1 MFLLKWQLYVI
12 ILLFFDRKV
21 DDYEWH
27 CETPRTDGVWFQNL
41 FGLIKIVNYEW
52 QCNAFYQL
60 NRIIDNKYLN
70 DSTDL
75 LCKRTN
81 ICLENI
87 THEDD
92 DINNRYQGRKVWR
105 CQRLIRTMANEK
117 DDKYEQWSTKHYRN
131 MQHKYISKTKTAVY
145 IVESVFKNN
154 YGKLTNQ
161 TTMLARRYSGSIYSM
176 RYFQTNFKGMHTE
189 RIKE

>member
-1 MFLLKWQLYVI
+1 M
-12 ILLFFDRKV
+12 
-21 DDYEWH
+21 
-27 CETPRTDGVWFQNL
+27 
-41 FGLIKIVNYEW
+41 
-52 QCNAFYQL
+52 AFYQL
-60 NRIIDNKYLN
+60 NRRIDNKYLN
-70 DSTDL
+70 DSIYL
-75 LCKRTN
+75 LCNRTN

-87 THEDD
+87 RPEDD
-92 DINNRYQGRKVWR
+92 NRYQGRKVWR

-176 RYFQTNFKGMHTE
+176 RYFQIYFNGIHTE